1 MRHHHLHESTPT
13 TRSEQNNADFT
24 QLISSPRV
32 RTLPFGFCGRC
43 CFVHL
48 ISTISKH
55 TRPSFAPLTRIP
67 PALFFLA
74 QVLHAKAMIHP
85 NEVRQLL
92 SLFGLCCCG
101 GYWDQLRAC
110 SRNSWIAHHFCERRR
125 PDIIV
130 IHTLRPP
137 ARHHY
142 GNQLKGTVDHS
153 RDARITVDASL
164 AASRR
169 AVFIKQKFFPCCVAN
184 TPPLPRA
191 FVRRAPPRLPLAHW
205 QHYIKLCRGDR
216 GSHEDQQYARDVLQ
230 PPRGCGYEEV
240 GCGLHPE

>member
-1 MRHHHLHESTPT
+1 MPKL
-13 TRSEQNNADFT
+13 T
-24 QLISSPRV
+24 Q
-32 RTLPFGFCGRC
+32 
-43 CFVHL
+43 
-48 ISTISKH
+48 
-55 TRPSFAPLTRIP
+55 PSFAPLTRIP

-169 AVFIKQKFFPCCVAN
+169 AVFIKQKLFPCCVAN

-216 GSHEDQQYARDVLQ
+216 GSHENQQYARDVLQ

>member
-1 MRHHHLHESTPT
+1 MNPRRPHAARRTTPT
-13 TRSEQNNADFT
+13 SRS
-24 QLISSPRV
+24 SSVVHAREPTP
-32 RTLPFGFCGRC
+32 TLPFGFCGRC
-43 CFVHL
+43 CLVHL
-48 ISTISKH
+48 ISTMPKH

-67 PALFFLA
+67 PALFFFA
-74 QVLHAKAMIHP
+74 QVLYAKAMIHP

-110 SRNSWIAHHFCERRR
+110 SRDSWIAHHFCERRR

-191 FVRRAPPRLPLAHW
+191 FVRRAR
-205 QHYIKLCRGDR
+205 
-216 GSHEDQQYARDVLQ
+216 
-230 PPRGCGYEEV
+230 
-240 GCGLHPE
+240 